1 MCLDPVSGGVMLAGL
16 ASQALSVNQQ
26 SRAAGKVIKARNRA
40 LEADA
45 VKQKQLQAQANDV
58 NQASQNK
65 FTAEAQAADRA
76 AETEKALRVATGSE
90 QVGDYSAATQGEP
103 VQVQSEIARQIAK
116 ALGEGKR
123 YAKSS
128 ANLNSYGRTGFNNN
142 LGLTDSATNIERI
155 NNFSRGNTGVL
166 QTQLNAANQ
175 KGQGNLLS
183 ADILGGIGDIA
194 MMYSLGAAGKGAG
207 GGVSKVVGFKDPTY
221 GTVTKYAI

>member
-1 MCLDPVSGGVMLAGL
+1 MCLDPVTAAVGL
-16 ASQALSVNQQ
+16 GAQALSVYQQ
-26 SRAAGKVIKARNRA
+26 NRAAGKVTKARNRA

-45 VKQKQLQAQANDV
+45 VKQRQLQAQANEV
-58 NQASQNK
+58 NTASQDQ
-65 FTAEAQAADRA
+65 FTAEAQAANRA
-76 AETEKALRVATGSE
+76 AETEKALKVATGSD

-103 VQVQSEIARQIAK
+103 MQVQSEIARQIAK

-123 YAKSS
+123 YAKTS
-128 ANLNSYGRTGFNNN
+128 ANLNSYGRAGFNNN
-142 LGLTDSATNIERI
+142 LALTDSATNIERI

-175 KGQGNLLS
+175 KGQSNLLA
-183 ADILGGIGDIA
+183 ADLLGGVGDIA
-194 MMYSLGAAGKGAG
+194 LMYSLGAAGKGG